1 MRKDVTN
8 MEWLN
13 KMNNAIDYIEANI
26 FEKIDYIQAANIAC
40 CSLSRFQN
48 MFLFI
53 TDITP
58 SEYVRGRRMVLSADE
73 LIGSDIKIIDLS
85 FRYGYESPE
94 AFTRS
99 FKAFH
104 GISPSDARK
113 FRRYADYPRIS
124 FHIKITGGHFT
135 MENTAQFEVYKDI
148 LVKMEIIEL
157 PETLKFAGV
166 TNENLENFQ
175 NIGVYHENYKP
186 LMSDKHTM
194 PYTEIGLSSNICKNS
209 WYAFGCQVDSIDGLP
224 DGLVGLDTGLKK
236 FACLMFRVQ
245 PGGDLVGGDDGPGDG
260 MQKAGEYLEN
270 VWIPKNKDKLYNH
283 RLNNRHCEVLKSE
296 KEYRLTNISAE
307 GLENSYWLSY
317 WIEVYKAKIDE
328 DPEMC
333 FYLPLK

>member
-1 MRKDVTN
+1 

-13 KMNNAIDYIEANI
+13 KMNGAIDYIELNI
-26 FEKIDYIQAANIAC
+26 NEKIDYAQAASIAC

-53 TDITP
+53 TDVTP
-58 SEYVRGRRMVLSADE
+58 AEYARRRRMALSANE
-73 LIGSDIKIIDLS
+73 LISSDIKIIDLS
-85 FRYGYESPE
+85 FKYGYESPE

-113 FRRYADYPRIS
+113 FGKYIDYPRIS
-124 FHIKITGGHFT
+124 FHIKITGGHFI
-135 MENTAQFEVYKDI
+135 MENTTQFEVYKDI

-166 TNENLENFQ
+166 TNEGLENFH
-175 NIGVYHENYKP
+175 NIGVYNDKYKP
-186 LMSDKHTM
+186 LMADRHT
-194 PYTEIGLSSNICKNS
+194 PYTEIGLSSNICRKI
-209 WYAFGCQVDSIDGLP
+209 WYAFGCQVDSIDNLP
-224 DGLVGLDTGLKK
+224 DGLIGLDTGLNK
-236 FACLMFRVQ
+236 FACLTFRVQ

-260 MQKAGEYLEN
+260 MKMAGEYLSN
-270 VWIPKNKDKLYNH
+270 VWIPKNKDMMYNYQ
-283 RLNNRHCEVLKSE
+283 LNNHYCEILKKE
-296 KEYRLTNISAE
+296 KEYRLANTSAE

-317 WIEVYKAKIDE
+317 WIEVYKADISD